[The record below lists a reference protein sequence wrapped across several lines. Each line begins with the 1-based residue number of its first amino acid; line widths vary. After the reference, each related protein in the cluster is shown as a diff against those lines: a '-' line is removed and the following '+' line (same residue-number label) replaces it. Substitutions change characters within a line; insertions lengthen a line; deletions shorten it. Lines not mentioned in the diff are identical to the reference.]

1 MLKTIKYLI
10 ASLLIFIS
18 ILLYLKLL
26 DNDNKSEISD
36 NQARNELK
44 ETVNNIEEYIVEHP
58 DDLTA
63 LDEAVYL
70 QYVLGNYNEA
80 IDLGL
85 ELIDKDPENYM
96 SYFRMAN
103 IKTKLEEWDEMIHY
117 MEKAHDIEKSSHMLY
132 YLSTSY
138 IVKDA
143 NHALELLNK
152 LDNYQ
157 MGSEGKFLLNYKKSL
172 EKYTKVK
179 KFENINDLV
188 EYIPDNVL
196 MNWIVQ
202 DGIKTSQSSDDI
214 SKLKELS
221 KHLNE

>member
-1 MLKTIKYLI
+1 MHKTIKYLL

-18 ILLYLKLL
+18 LLLYLNLV
-26 DNDNKSEISD
+26 DNDKESVISEKEV
-36 NQARNELK
+36 QNELK

-58 DDLTA
+58 DDLSA

-80 IDLGL
+80 IELGI

-103 IKTKLEEWDEMIHY
+103 IKTKIEEWDEMIHY

-143 NHALELLNK
+143 NYALELLNK

-157 MGSEGKFLLNYKKSL
+157 MGSERKFLKNYKTAL

-179 KFENINDLV
+179 NFENINDLV

-196 MNWIVQ
+196 MNCIVQ

-214 SKLKELS
+214 SKLKKLS

>member
-1 MLKTIKYLI
+1 M
-10 ASLLIFIS
+10 
-18 ILLYLKLL
+18 
-26 DNDNKSEISD
+26 
-36 NQARNELK
+36 
-44 ETVNNIEEYIVEHP
+44 
-58 DDLTA
+58 
-63 LDEAVYL
+63 
-70 QYVLGNYNEA
+70 LGNYNEA

-103 IKTKLEEWDEMIHY
+103 IKTKIEEWDEMIHY

-179 KFENINDLV
+179 NFENINDLV

>member
-103 IKTKLEEWDEMIHY
+103 IKTKIEEWDEMIHY